1 MYKHEH
7 HNKIAQLL
15 QSFNPEAL
23 GETSSLF
30 GGGTA
35 IVLLCAQGFS
45 EYRESVDVDF
55 ICSSGEGY
63 SKLRSM
69 VYGTDFTPLFS
80 RPVEMIGDV
89 RADQYGVRGRVKIDD
104 SVIRLEFVREV
115 RIDLEAGEPV
125 CGVPTL
131 SKVDLFASKL
141 LANVDRGTDMQSGA
155 KDIVDL
161 AMMQHAWGNIPESA
175 MAKAI
180 QAYGPV
186 VNKAYEQT
194 RQMINKRPVFE
205 RYMKHL
211 KIEPEAQEI
220 IVSILNLDFPEPEND
235 YDFTR

>member
-7 HNKIAQLL
+7 HNKIARLL
-15 QSFNPEAL
+15 QSFNSQTLE
-23 GETSSLF
+23 ETSSLF

-35 IVLLCAQGFS
+35 IVLLCADNFS

-55 ICSSGEGY
+55 MCSSAEGY
-63 SKLRSM
+63 RKLRSM
-69 VYGTDFTPLFS
+69 VYGTDFSPLFS
-80 RPVEMIGDV
+80 KPVEMVGDV

-104 SVIRLEFVREV
+104 SIIRLEFVREV
-115 RIDLEAGEPV
+115 RIDLEPGEMV

-155 KDIVDL
+155 KDIIDL
-161 AMMQHAWGNIPESA
+161 AMMQHAWGDIPDDA
-175 MAKAI
+175 LAKAM
-180 QAYGPV
+180 QAYGPA

-194 RQMINKRPVFE
+194 RQMINKRSVFE

-211 KIEPEAQEI
+211 KIEPEAQDI
-220 IVSILNLDFPEPEND
+220 IISVLGLDFPEFEND
-235 YDFTR
+235 YDFT